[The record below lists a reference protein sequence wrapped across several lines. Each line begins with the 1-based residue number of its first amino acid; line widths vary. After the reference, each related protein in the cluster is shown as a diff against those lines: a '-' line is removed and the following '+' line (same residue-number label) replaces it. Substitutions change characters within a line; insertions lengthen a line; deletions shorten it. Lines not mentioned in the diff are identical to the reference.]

1 MKEKIF
7 IDSDIILDVLLERE
21 IFYDSSAGILDL
33 GVLKKVELFTTA
45 VVFANVFYFIRKK
58 FGIDKSKELLRK
70 LRLFIGILPIEEN
83 IVDITLNSKFN
94 DFEDGLQYFASKEH
108 NIKTLIT
115 RNGKDY
121 KEKGV
126 IIQTSDEYFKYKE
139 KN

>member
-1 MKEKIF
+1 
-7 IDSDIILDVLLERE
+7 
-21 IFYDSSAGILDL
+21 
-33 GVLKKVELFTTA
+33 VLKKVELFTTV

-58 FGIDKSKELLRK
+58 FGMDKSKELLRK
-70 LRLFIGILPIEEN
+70 LRLFIAILPIEEN

-94 DFEDGLQYFASKEH
+94 DFDVNDFEDGLQYFTSKEH
-108 NIKTLIT
+108 NIKVLIT

-139 KN
+139 KI

>member
-1 MKEKIF
+1 
-7 IDSDIILDVLLERE
+7 LERE

-33 GVLKKVELFTTA
+33 GVLKKVELFTTV

-83 IVDITLNSKFN
+83 IVDITLNSKFS

-108 NIKTLIT
+108 NIKILIT

-121 KEKGV
+121 KEKDV
-126 IIQTSDEYFKYKE
+126 IIQTPDEYFKLP
-139 KN
+139 KNF